1 METVDCIVIG
11 AGVVGLAVAREL
23 ALAGREV
30 IVLEAAAAIGTE
42 TSSRNSEV
50 IHAGIYYPP
59 GSLKARFCLEGKRR
73 LYAYCLERGIKARAI
88 GKVLVTV
95 VEAQIPQLAK
105 IKENAALCGVEDLQ
119 WLTAEQ
125 AHALEPEVRCVAGLY
140 SPSSGILDSHAFML
154 ALQGDLE
161 NSGGVVV
168 FNTPARGGGAGED
181 GIELAT
187 DSLSLKANLVINAA
201 GLSAPELARAIR
213 GMPAG
218 HVPKAYFAKG
228 NYFALSGFRSP
239 FGHLVYPLPEA
250 AGLGIHATL
259 DLGGGVRFGPD
270 VEWIESINYNV
281 DPGRAKKFEEA
292 IRDYWPGLP
301 EAALAPAYSGIR
313 PKIVGPGEP
322 AADFMIQG
330 PNEHGV
336 GGLWNLFGIESPGLT
351 AALALAAALRERVCI
366 HAPSSLL

>member
-30 IVLEAAAAIGTE
+30 IVLEAAGAIGTE

-59 GSLKARFCLEGKRR
+59 GSLKARLCLEGKRM
-73 LYAYCLERGIKARAI
+73 LYAYCNERGIEARHI
-88 GKVLVTV
+88 GKVLVAVT
-95 VEAQIPQLAK
+95 EAQTPQLAR
-105 IKENAALCGVEDLQ
+105 IKENAALCGVVDLG
-119 WLTAEQ
+119 WLTAEE
-125 AHALEPEVRCVAGLY
+125 AHALEPEVSCVAGLF
-140 SPSSGILDSHAFML
+140 SPSSGILDSYAFML
-154 ALQGDLE
+154 AVQGDLE
-161 NSGGVVV
+161 NAGGVVV
-168 FNTPARGGGAGED
+168 FNTAVRGGDAGED
-181 GIELAT
+181 GIEIAT
-187 DSLSLKANLVINAA
+187 DSLGVKANLVINAA
-201 GLSAPELARAIR
+201 GIRATHVARAIR
-213 GMPAG
+213 GMPEG
-218 HVPKAYFAKG
+218 HIPKAYFAKG

-239 FGHLVYPLPEA
+239 FRHLVYPMPEA

-259 DLGGGVRFGPD
+259 DLGGSVRFGPD
-270 VEWIESINYNV
+270 VEWIESIDYNV

-292 IRDYWPGLP
+292 IRHYWPGLP
-301 EAALAPAYSGIR
+301 DAVLAPAYSGIR

-351 AALALAAALRERVCI
+351 AALALAAALRER
-366 HAPSSLL
+366 L